1 MTNVPGIRDLAI
13 IGDRRTAAIV
23 ARDGAI
29 VWYCPQR
36 FDYPSLFAAL
46 LDARKGGS
54 WAIDLPPGHGKT
66 RRYIE
71 ESGILETRIETANGD
86 EFTITDWMPVG
97 EGMPTGICRLF
108 STAPVPLSVTIS
120 PAPDYGGSSLDLQ
133 RHDQAVSINNRHWLY
148 CSHPLSVETGR
159 IRFELAAGEA
169 GWAVLADAPIPLPD
183 DIDLQAWLRTSLDHW
198 RGLAADIRYSG
209 PFEHEVS
216 QSLRALR
223 LLTFEQHGGVIAA
236 ATTSLPEVLQGERNY
251 DYRYVWMRDTGMIVS
266 ALVRAGSQGA
276 DARKFLEFVCGS
288 KQTEPGKPMLP
299 PFLSL
304 DYRPAPDES
313 HLDFAGYQDSRPVR
327 IGNNAN
333 RQLQLDGFANVL
345 LAAKLI
351 YGRYGTREHW
361 NTVAQIADYLVD
373 HWQEPDNGIWE
384 EHCARQ
390 YTMGKV
396 ITSCALRY
404 IADYAE
410 NEMQARRWRHA
421 VHDIEEYVAR
431 CCITSEGA
439 YAVFAGSDAVDIS
452 AALFPV
458 WGYTA
463 ADTPEMLATMH
474 VLERDYSQ
482 GQLYW
487 RHLEEAEPGR
497 EGAFLAGTIW
507 VAQYWVMRKDLERAR
522 HILET
527 ALAYANDLGLFAEE
541 ADPATGNMLGNFPQ
555 TFVHAA
561 FVGAVHD
568 FKQALEDTG

>member
-1 MTNVPGIRDLAI
+1 MPAIVPAIRDLAV

-23 ARDGAI
+23 TRDGAI

-46 LDARKGGS
+46 LDARKGGD
-54 WAIDLPPGHGKT
+54 WLIDLPAGCNT
-66 RRYIE
+66 SRRYIE
-71 ESGILETRIETANGD
+71 ESGILETCITTTCGD
-86 EFTITDWMPVG
+86 LRVTDWMPVG
-97 EGMPTGICRLF
+97 EGVPAGICRLF
-108 STAPVPLSVTIS
+108 SPAPMPLSVVAS
-120 PAPDYGGSSLDLQ
+120 PAPDYGRSPLDLQ
-133 RHDQAVSINNRHWLY
+133 RLDRAIRIGNRHWLY
-148 CSHPLSVETGR
+148 CSHPLSIEADE
-159 IRFELAAGEA
+159 IRFKLAAGEA
-169 GWAVLADAPIPLPD
+169 GWAVLTDAPIPQPD
-183 DIDLQAWLRTSLDHW
+183 DAHLQGWLRISLDHW

-209 PFEHEVS
+209 PFEHEVF

-236 ATTSLPEVLQGERNY
+236 ATTSLPEVPQGERNY
-251 DYRYVWMRDTGMIVS
+251 DYRYVWLRDTGMIVS
-266 ALVRAGSQGA
+266 ALVRAGSHGT

-288 KQTEPGKPMLP
+288 KQTTPGKPMLP

-304 DYRPAPDES
+304 DYRPAPDEFR
-313 HLDFAGYQDSRPVR
+313 LDFAGYQDSRPVR
-327 IGNNAN
+327 VGNNAN

-351 YGRYGTREHW
+351 YAQYHTREHW
-361 NTVAQIADYLVD
+361 DTVTQIADYLAD

-384 EHCARQ
+384 EHSSRQ
-390 YTMGKV
+390 YTTGKV
-396 ITSCALRY
+396 ITACGLRY
-404 IADYAE
+404 IADLAE
-410 NEMQARRWRHA
+410 NETQAQRWRRA
-421 VHDIEEYVAR
+421 ARDIAEYVAR
-431 CCITSEGA
+431 YCITAEGA
-439 YAVFAGSDAVDIS
+439 YAAFAGSNAVDIS

-463 ADTPEMLATMH
+463 ADTPEMLATMR

-487 RHLEEAEPGR
+487 RHLEDAQPGR

-507 VAQYWVMRKDLERAR
+507 VAQYWVMRKDLGRAR

-541 ADPATGNMLGNFPQ
+541 ADPDSEQMLGNFPQ

-561 FVGAVHD
+561 FIGAVHD
-568 FKQALEDTG
+568 YKQALEDAA

>member
-1 MTNVPGIRDLAI
+1 MPDIRDLAV

-23 ARDGAI
+23 TRDGAI

-46 LDARKGGS
+46 LDVRKGGG
-54 WAIDLPPGHGKT
+54 WTIDLPAGCNGS

-71 ESGILETRIETANGD
+71 ESGILETRIETTGGD
-86 EFTITDWMPVG
+86 FRITDWMPVG
-97 EGMPTGICRLF
+97 EGVPAGICRLF
-108 STAPVPLSVTIS
+108 SAAPVPLSVIAS
-120 PAPDYGGSSLDLQ
+120 PAPDYGRSAAALR
-133 RHDQAVSINNRHWLY
+133 RHAHAVGINDRHWLY
-148 CSHPLSVETGR
+148 CSHPLSIEAGE
-159 IRFELAAGEA
+159 IRLDLPAGEA
-169 GWAVLADAPIPLPD
+169 GWAVLTDVPIPQPSD
-183 DIDLQAWLRTSLDHW
+183 ADLQEWLRISLDHW
-198 RGLAADIRYSG
+198 RGLASDIRYSG
-209 PFEHEVS
+209 PFEREVS

-223 LLTFEQHGGVIAA
+223 LLTFAQHGGVIAA
-236 ATTSLPEVLQGERNY
+236 ATTSLPEVPRGDRNY

-266 ALVRAGSQGA
+266 ALVRAGSRGA

-288 KQTEPGKPMLP
+288 RQSEPGKPMLP

-304 DYRPAPDES
+304 DYQPAPDEV
-313 HLDFAGYQDSRPVR
+313 HLGFAGYQDSRPVR

-351 YGRYGTREHW
+351 YAQYGTREHW
-361 NTVAQIADYLVD
+361 TTVSQIADYLAD

-384 EHCARQ
+384 EHCVRQ
-390 YTMGKV
+390 YTTGKV
-396 ITSCALRY
+396 ITSCGLRY
-404 IADYAE
+404 IADHAE
-410 NEMQARRWRHA
+410 TEAQAQRWRRA
-421 VHDIEEYVAR
+421 ASDIEEYVAR

-439 YAVFAGSDAVDIS
+439 YAVFAGSNAVDIS

-458 WGYTA
+458 WGYTG
-463 ADTPEMLATMH
+463 ADTPEMLATMR

-507 VAQYWVMRKDLERAR
+507 AAQYWVMRKDLPRAR
-522 HILET
+522 SILET

-561 FVGAVHD
+561 FIGAVHD
-568 FKQALEDTG
+568 YKQAMGT